1 MTIFEGRR
9 NRRNVLRAVTAV
21 AALAIT
27 APALSACGGSDSSS
41 EAPSSSK
48 KWVSAIS
55 ADKGGGMDALEKDAK
70 AEGTL
75 NVIALPH
82 NWSNYGQVI
91 EGFKKKY
98 PGIKVNELNPNA
110 SSAEEISA
118 AKTNAGTNKAPDVF
132 DLGIGVATTNTD
144 KFAPYKVAS
153 FNDIPAGAKD
163 SNGAFVGDYT
173 GLMTLGYNKTKYGS
187 IDVNNLKRSL
197 SDPKFKGT
205 VALNG
210 KPAEAGSAQ
219 NGFLAVNLNQGGSL
233 DNFQPGLDFFKAL
246 KDAGNLNTID
256 VTDATIDSGQ
266 TGVVFDW
273 SYNQEAI
280 KERLS
285 KQQNVDWEVLTLPN
299 GEVEQYYNQ
308 AVNKDAPHP
317 AAARLWE
324 EYLYSPDAQNEWM
337 RGGAI
342 PSLLEK
348 MKKDGTV
355 DKDALAKLPE
365 IKKPV
370 TYTSKQADAM
380 TTWLGKNWP
389 KTIGN

>member
-1 MTIFEGRR
+1 M
-9 NRRNVLRAVTAV
+9 
-21 AALAIT
+21 
-27 APALSACGGSDSSS
+27 
-41 EAPSSSK
+41 
-48 KWVSAIS
+48 
-55 ADKGGGMDALEKDAK
+55 
-70 AEGTL
+70 
-75 NVIALPH
+75 
-82 NWSNYGQVI
+82 
-91 EGFKKKY
+91 
-98 PGIKVNELNPNA
+98 
-110 SSAEEISA
+110 
-118 AKTNAGTNKAPDVF
+118 
-132 DLGIGVATTNTD
+132 
-144 KFAPYKVAS
+144 
-153 FNDIPAGAKD
+153 
-163 SNGAFVGDYT
+163 
-173 GLMTLGYNKTKYGS
+173 
-187 IDVNNLKRSL
+187 
-197 SDPKFKGT
+197 
-205 VALNG
+205 
-210 KPAEAGSAQ
+210 
-219 NGFLAVNLNQGGSL
+219 

-246 KDAGNLNTID
+246 KDAGSINTID

-273 SYNQEAI
+273 SYNQAAI